1 MHGYVNSKKNGDQ
14 ITMIRRD
21 LVKGGE
27 TYEHRD

>member
-1 MHGYVNSKKNGDQ
+1 MALLCKLEKNGDQ